1 MMAFMCHTKLYF
13 SVVKVLQIIN
23 TLDTGGAEKLLLDI
37 VPKFN
42 QAGVGV
48 IMDVLVLEGMECYYL
63 NKLKEI
69 KCCRIFALQSNS
81 LYNPINIVKI
91 IPYLFKYNVVHVH
104 LFPAQYWVAI
114 AKILSFSKVTLVYTE
129 HSTFNRRRKFFFF
142 KFLDKIIYNLYH
154 KTICISNGVNE
165 QLLTYIG
172 ISRHKLITIENG
184 IDLKQYVDAKP
195 YLKTEIHDSISH
207 TDKLIVQVSK
217 FRKEKDQITV
227 INSMKYLSENVKL
240 IFVGEGE
247 LREDCQNL
255 VDRLNLNNRIFF
267 LGARNDVANI
277 LKTSDLS
284 IISSHWEGF
293 GLVAVEGMAVG
304 KPVIASNVLGLSDVV
319 KNAGLLFEKGNERE
333 LASLIDKLFSNPNF
347 YDEISFKCKEKAL
360 KYDLNLMI
368 QHTLELYKNIN

>member
-1 MMAFMCHTKLYF
+1 
-13 SVVKVLQIIN
+13 
-23 TLDTGGAEKLLLDI
+23 
-37 VPKFN
+37 
-42 QAGVGV
+42 
-48 IMDVLVLEGMECYYL
+48 
-63 NKLKEI
+63 
-69 KCCRIFALQSNS
+69 
-81 LYNPINIVKI
+81 
-91 IPYLFKYNVVHVH
+91 
-104 LFPAQYWVAI
+104 
-114 AKILSFSKVTLVYTE
+114 
-129 HSTFNRRRKFFFF
+129 
-142 KFLDKIIYNLYH
+142 
-154 KTICISNGVNE
+154 
-165 QLLTYIG
+165 LTYLG
-172 ISRHKLITIENG
+172 ISGNKLITIENG
-184 IDLKQYVDAKP
+184 IDLKHYVDAKP
-195 YLKTEIHDSISH
+195 YLKTEINDSISQ

-227 INSMKYLSENVKL
+227 INSMKYLSENIKL

-247 LREDCQNL
+247 LREDCENL
-255 VDRLNLNNRIFF
+255 VDQLNLNNRIFF

-333 LASLIDKLFSNPNF
+333 LANLIDKLFSNQTF

-368 QHTLELYKNIN
+368 QHTLELFKNIN